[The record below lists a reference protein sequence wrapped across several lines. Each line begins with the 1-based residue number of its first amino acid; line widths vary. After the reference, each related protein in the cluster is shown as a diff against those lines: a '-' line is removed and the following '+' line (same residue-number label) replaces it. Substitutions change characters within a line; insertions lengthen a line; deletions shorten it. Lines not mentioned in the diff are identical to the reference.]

1 MALYESVI
9 IGRQDL
15 TTSQF
20 ETIVNEFISVIES
33 LKGKIQKKESWGL
46 RNLAYKINKNRK
58 GHYMLLNIDG
68 PADAI
73 VEYERLMR
81 LHEDII
87 RFLTMRIKS
96 VDEKPSP
103 LMSNKNDRQKNVSAD
118 DISESTENLKRNII
132 MTQFN
137 IKREA
142 LRKPNQKRKKSCPF
156 SAPNT
161 PEIDYKDLKVLTRY
175 VSERGKIIPSRISA
189 VSAKRQREL
198 SKAIKR
204 ARFLALMPY
213 VVG

>member
-15 TTSQF
+15 TPSQF

-33 LKGKIQKKESWGL
+33 LKGTIQKQESWGL

-58 GHYMLLNIDG
+58 GHYMLLNING

-103 LMSNKNDRQKNVSAD
+103 LMNNKNDRQKNLSAD
-118 DISESTENLKRNII
+118 DTSVSK
-132 MTQFN
+132 
-137 IKREA
+137 EA
-142 LRKPNQKRKKSCPF
+142 
-156 SAPNT
+156 
-161 PEIDYKDLKVLTRY
+161 
-175 VSERGKIIPSRISA
+175 
-189 VSAKRQREL
+189 
-198 SKAIKR
+198 
-204 ARFLALMPY
+204 
-213 VVG
+213 

>member
-33 LKGKIQKKESWGL
+33 LKGTIQKKESWGL

-73 VEYERLMR
+73 FEYERLMR

-103 LMSNKNDRQKNVSAD
+103 LMSNKNDRQKSVSAD
-118 DISESTENLKRNII
+118 NISESTE
-132 MTQFN
+132 
-137 IKREA
+137 A
-142 LRKPNQKRKKSCPF
+142 
-156 SAPNT
+156 
-161 PEIDYKDLKVLTRY
+161 
-175 VSERGKIIPSRISA
+175 
-189 VSAKRQREL
+189 
-198 SKAIKR
+198 
-204 ARFLALMPY
+204 
-213 VVG
+213 